1 MKALEKG
8 QSCRCPKS
16 VMLYIYEQK
25 TFFLNDEVII
35 ILSQQMVDYPYET
48 SRSVYS
54 LLQICWHICSRSA
67 DDLQMIYRLS
77 ADHLQNVCRMSVE
90 YLQNIC
96 RASAG
101 MICKTSASLQT
112 LCRRNSAYHG
122 KQKDHKMHQSNNVYL
137 KAR

>member
-1 MKALEKG
+1 MELSEGKG
-8 QSCRCPKS
+8 G
-16 VMLYIYEQK
+16 
-25 TFFLNDEVII
+25 
-35 ILSQQMVDYPYET
+35 PYET

-101 MICKTSASLQT
+101 MICKKSASLQT

-137 KAR
+137 KVR

>member
-1 MKALEKG
+1 MIAMIDITPYKDYIVG
-8 QSCRCPKS
+8 NKS
-16 VMLYIYEQK
+16 H
-25 TFFLNDEVII
+25 VIRY
-35 ILSQQMVDYPYET
+35 SPYET

-101 MICKTSASLQT
+101 MICKKSASLQT

-137 KAR
+137 KVR